1 MVHLRYGEIAIRT
14 AHDSL
19 QRPFRVQTREGTLTA
34 LGTEFTVRQFAG
46 GTRLAVQQH
55 AVEVVLPSGSVQIVN
70 AGESLWFT
78 RNRFFALVKFN
89 DGEDSWIRGV
99 LTFRDAP
106 LSEVVET
113 LARYRSGVLRCD
125 PAVAELRLSGTFPLE
140 DPDAI
145 LKVIAQTLP
154 ISLRF
159 VTRYW
164 VTLVPA

>member
-1 MVHLRYGEIAIRT
+1 M
-14 AHDSL
+14 
-19 QRPFRVQTREGTLTA
+19 
-34 LGTEFTVRQFAG
+34 
-46 GTRLAVQQH
+46 
-55 AVEVVLPSGSVQIVN
+55 
-70 AGESLWFT
+70 
-78 RNRFFALVKFN
+78 
-89 DGEDSWIRGV
+89 

-125 PAVAELRLSGTFPLE
+125 PTVAELRLSGTFPLE

-145 LKVIAQTLP
+145 AQVIAQTLP